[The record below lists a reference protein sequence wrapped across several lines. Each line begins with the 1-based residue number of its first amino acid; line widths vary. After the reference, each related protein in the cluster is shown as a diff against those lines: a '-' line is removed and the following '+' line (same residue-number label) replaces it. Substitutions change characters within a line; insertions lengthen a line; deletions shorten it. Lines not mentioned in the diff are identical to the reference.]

1 MGAASK
7 ATYQALSIGVGVAG
21 GLLAGAIFG
30 QIWKRVAG
38 EDEAPDPKDLTTS
51 TREVFVAAALQ
62 GLLIGVVRA
71 AMNRAAAHGY
81 AAVTHENLD

>member
-1 MGAASK
+1 MGATSK
-7 ATYQALSIGVGVAG
+7 AMYQALSIGAGVGG

-62 GLLIGVVRA
+62 GLLIGLVKA
-71 AMNRAAAHGY
+71 GMNRAAAHGY